1 MPGDLIPTVSPGWA
15 GPNLADMGVRIAGL
29 IVLGRIGT
37 VATVRVLFLLIVVV
51 VGGGAVVLV
60 GVGG

>member
-1 MPGDLIPTVSPGWA
+1 MGGTKPGG
-15 GPNLADMGVRIAGL
+15 MGVRIAGL
-29 IVLGRIGT
+29 IVLRRVGT